1 MGKLLNIG
9 SMHSPLYLDI
19 DAIIKLEPRIE
30 EYRDEDGVLKK
41 MKCYY
46 ITTINDNQYM
56 INRVDGDLII
66 KEKGLI

>member
-9 SMHSPLYLDI
+9 SMHNPIYLDI
-19 DAIIKLEPRIE
+19 DAIIRLEPRIE
-30 EYRDEDGVLKK
+30 EYRDEDGILKK

-46 ITTINDNQYM
+46 ITTVNDSQYM